1 MRRIHYKVKYGILS
15 FIDFF
20 YPIFRKFLPTQ
31 TYRYAVCGGVNT
43 TISLVVFFVAHN
55 FIFRNQPVHVGPLT
69 ISSYIAAYI
78 LGFCLSF
85 PVGFYLSMFVVFEGS
100 SLKRHHQL
108 FRYFLV
114 IIGCMILN
122 YICLK
127 IFVDIMG
134 WYPTPSQ
141 VLTTVIIILFNY
153 FSQRHFS
160 FKGNKKPIV
169 EPATVAVKAL
179 D

>member
-1 MRRIHYKVKYGILS
+1 
-15 FIDFF
+15 
-20 YPIFRKFLPTQ
+20 
-31 TYRYAVCGGVNT
+31 
-43 TISLVVFFVAHN
+43 
-55 FIFRNQPVHVGPLT
+55 
-69 ISSYIAAYI
+69 
-78 LGFCLSF
+78 
-85 PVGFYLSMFVVFEGS
+85 MFVVFEGS

-127 IFVDIMG
+127 IFVDFIG

-160 FKGNKKPIV
+160 FKGNKKPVV

>member
-1 MRRIHYKVKYGILS
+1 
-15 FIDFF
+15 
-20 YPIFRKFLPTQ
+20 
-31 TYRYAVCGGVNT
+31 VNT
-43 TISLVVFFVAHN
+43 SISLIVFFLAHN
-55 FIFRNQPVHVGPLT
+55 YLFKNQPVHVGPLT

-127 IFVDIMG
+127 AFVDLLG
-134 WYPTPSQ
+134 LYPTPSQ
-141 VLTTVIIILFNY
+141 MITTVIIILFNY
-153 FSQRHFS
+153 FSQRYFS
-160 FKGNKKPIV
+160 FKTRKPV
-169 EPATVAVKAL
+169 AEPARVPTKVL